1 MELFYT
7 RQNDYKIDL
16 DDAQGKRLVSAFLV
30 KINEDRDVKITK
42 LMLRKMIE
50 DGTVFEEIDREEFYA
65 WITDDLITREEV
77 SHEGDMDDLEIHA

>member
-16 DDAQGKRLVSAFLV
+16 DDYAGNRLLTTFLA

-42 LMLRKMIE
+42 AKLFKMIK
-50 DGTVFEEIDREEFYA
+50 DGTVFEEIEQDEWYA
-65 WITDDLITREEV
+65 WISESLSGREEI
-77 SHEGDMDDLEIHA
+77 SNEGDMDDLEIHA

>member
-16 DDAQGKRLVSAFLV
+16 DDYQGKRLVAAFLAE
-30 KINEDRDVKITK
+30 INEGRDVKITK
-42 LMLRKMIE
+42 ARLTEMIK
-50 DGTVFEEIDREEFYA
+50 DGTVFEEIEQDEWYA
-65 WITDDLITREEV
+65 WIADSLASREEV